1 MDDLTGTQDN
11 NTNNTPATPA
21 SVDPNGAPIV
31 EPTQEQTA
39 TPVAPPV
46 EPATAPEPIS
56 IVPTDPPLGS
66 PTPEPTIAPPEAE
79 GTVSAPPLAET
90 PPIEGIVAPTGP
102 VAEASEAPQPEN
114 IIEEQPAPATAPNPE
129 EQLNIPPE
137 IAAAKANIQ
146 TAENA
151 QAQPLAGATLA
162 KKPFPLKMV
171 LIIVG
176 AVVIIVGGYF
186 AYRYFTGSKT
196 STENQMFIPE

>member
-1 MDDLTGTQDN
+1 MNDLTGAQDN
-11 NTNNTPATPA
+11 NTNSTPATPS
-21 SVDPNGAPIV
+21 SVDPNGAPTV
-31 EPTQEQTA
+31 EPTLA
-39 TPVAPPV
+39 TPTVPPA
-46 EPATAPEPIS
+46 EPASASEPIS

-66 PTPEPTIAPPEAE
+66 PTPEPSVTPTESNS
-79 GTVSAPPLAET
+79 TVSSAPTLAET
-90 PPIEGIVAPTGP
+90 PSIEGIVAPTGP
-102 VAEASEAPQPEN
+102 VAEVPEAPAPEN
-114 IIEEQPAPATAPNPE
+114 TTPEQPAPAPAPNPE
-129 EQLNIPPE
+129 DQLNIPPD

-151 QAQPLAGATLA
+151 QTEPLAGVTLA

-186 AYRYFTGSKT
+186 AFRYFTGSKT